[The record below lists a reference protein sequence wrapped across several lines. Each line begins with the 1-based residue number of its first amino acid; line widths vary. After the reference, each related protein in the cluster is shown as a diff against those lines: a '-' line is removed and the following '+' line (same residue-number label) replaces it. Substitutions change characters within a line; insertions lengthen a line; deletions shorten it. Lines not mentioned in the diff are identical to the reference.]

1 MTHPHRMTAFA
12 LSLGLAASAGGV
24 SAADTGSGH
33 FRMADDRV
41 AFRHAIA
48 VRHDAAVDAAASEIY
63 VFLSDRPLDPATV
76 AAAFD
81 PDDGARES
89 YGEHSGG
96 YVRLCITAEGEEC
109 GLFYRR
115 FEPSDSFNSSGY
127 GELTL
132 TTRSDGRIAGR
143 WALEEP
149 EDFFDKT
156 YDFDLRFDA
165 KIHVAPGTALPAG
178 GGDAGKAYRAY
189 AAAVARGDIAAL
201 RPFLG
206 DGADWRLPDS
216 EPARV
221 RETLKELRDSQP
233 LDPEI
238 LRGRRDGDS
247 VVLWIRGV
255 DRDDIARE
263 GRVRMRRHD
272 GAWVIESRDLDS
284 VDR

>member
-1 MTHPHRMTAFA
+1 MTHPHRIAAWA

-24 SAADTGSGH
+24 FAADTGSGH

-41 AFRHAIA
+41 TFRHAIA
-48 VRHDAAVDAAASEIY
+48 VRHDAAVDAAASETYI
-63 VFLSDRPLDPATV
+63 FLSDRPLNPATV

-96 YVRLCITAEGEEC
+96 YVRICITAEGEEC

-127 GELTL
+127 GDLSL

-156 YDFDLRFDA
+156 YDFDLRFYA
-165 KIHVAPGTALPAG
+165 KIHAAPGTALPAG

-189 AAAVARGDIAAL
+189 AAAVTRGDAAAL

-206 DGADWRLPDS
+206 TGADWRLPDN

-221 RETLKELRDSQP
+221 RETLKDLRDGQP

-255 DRDDIARE
+255 DRDEIPRE
-263 GRVRMRRHD
+263 GRVRMTRK
-272 GAWVIESRDLDS
+272 GNAWVIGEHDLDS

>member
-1 MTHPHRMTAFA
+1 MTHPQRSAALAF
-12 LSLGLAASAGGV
+12 LLTLAASAGAAR
-24 SAADTGSGH
+24 AADTGSGH
-33 FRMADDRV
+33 FRMADDRI

-48 VRHDAAVDAAASEIY
+48 VGHDAAVDAAASEIY

-96 YVRLCITAEGEEC
+96 YVRICITAEGEEC

-127 GELTL
+127 GELSL

-165 KIHVAPGTALPAG
+165 KVHTAPGTALPAG

-189 AAAVARGDIAAL
+189 AAAVARGDVAAL

-206 DGADWRLPDS
+206 DGADWRLPDN

-221 RETLKELRDSQP
+221 RETLKDLRDGQP
-233 LDPEI
+233 LNPEI
-238 LRGRRDGDS
+238 LRGRRDGDD

-255 DRDDIARE
+255 DRDDIPRE
-263 GRVRMRRHD
+263 GRVRLRLRD
-272 GAWVIESRDLDS
+272 GDWVVESRDLDS